1 MTIEDTNNLSEKKMN
16 DHPKPNNEPR
26 PPLTNETNEVPLNQ
40 SIDPPEISTSIP
52 DNKTTSVE
60 AIVPAGPVSTDGA
73 KKKYQLMPKPK
84 ILYDLPEASPPILSQ
99 YGVAFVV
106 MKDRK
111 NHYGLMVGSKQLNN
125 ILRMHATRKEITLK
139 RSELN
144 DINQD
149 LTAYAEMS
157 GKIHNVWSR
166 VASIDGGI
174 EIDMADEENTR
185 IRVTAGNVTIIE
197 DGSETVYYRNP
208 VSQPM
213 VMPANDGDLSS
224 LNKYINLSPSDMVL
238 FTAWLSYTLA
248 HPKNNSSKYV
258 HLVLQGDEGT
268 GKSFACKTIINLLD
282 PSRLG
287 LQPFPSNAKDLA
299 IAAQHAHVLCYDN
312 LRGFKHQMADILC
325 MASTG
330 GTISNR
336 ALYTDADQHLYNLHA
351 PLVLNGIHSFINQ
364 SDLAQRCL
372 SVRTLAMPESQ
383 RKSEAQMMKE
393 LETDLPVILKGLLDL
408 VAKVFLDLP
417 NAEVT
422 HPERMYDFVRW
433 LAAMEKVR
441 KIPAG
446 IYQAAYSDV
455 LHEAQLDSLMENLLS
470 SMVIEF
476 TSTQKKLIQTGQWSG
491 TPAQLMSELNDL
503 STYRSI
509 RSEEWPQ
516 NAIALSKRLNALK
529 ASLRTQ
535 DIDVE
540 LTRGKQRTI
549 TIRLLN
555 YTIPK
560 KQKVVAPPKDTVTD
574 TEEDF

>member
-16 DHPKPNNEPR
+16 DNPKPNNETR
-26 PPLTNETNEVPLNQ
+26 PPLTNETNEAPLNQ
-40 SIDPPEISTSIP
+40 SIDPPEIPTSIQ

-60 AIVPAGPVSTDGA
+60 SIVPARPVSTDGA

-84 ILYDLPEASPPILSQ
+84 ILYDLQEASPPILSQ

-139 RSELN
+139 KSELN

-535 DIDVE
+535 NIDVE

-549 TIRLLN
+549 TITLLN